1 MLLYI
6 IIFIYLLLMSIV
18 DFTIKKD
25 GVYDF
30 FYVLFAVFIFF
41 VAGFRAMGNDYDG
54 YEDIFNAIKNL
65 SFFEIFNPSKVFVE
79 PFFTVLNITLSG
91 FPYQTLLAVMA
102 AANISVLFPFFRKY
116 SPYPYITLLFFAGM
130 FMYSGIMGS
139 IRQSLALAICL
150 WAMINYQNKKF
161 WWLLFVATMFHYT
174 AVLVL
179 IVRFLKNE
187 YYTLRTYI
195 TIGVLAVFS
204 NLLLYGIFAKLIV
217 FLPAVITWKLE
228 IYLATEKDTH
238 FGLNVAVAIRLFT
251 FVLAYIFRDKI
262 VAAFPKYG
270 PLFVNIYFL
279 SLILYLALGFLPQA
293 AVRGSIYY
301 LYVELLVVPMIL
313 YVANNKDRVWI
324 FTLYMLFSLWRH
336 YEMVTVYAEAYM
348 PYKTILFNFL

>member
-18 DFTIKKD
+18 DFSVRKD
-25 GVYDF
+25 RLYDYL
-30 FYVLFAVFIFF
+30 YVLFAVFIFF

-54 YEDIFNAIKNL
+54 YEEIFNAIKIL
-65 SFFEIFNPSKVFVE
+65 SIFDIFDPSKVFVE
-79 PFFTVLNITLSG
+79 PLFTILNITLSG
-91 FPYQTLLAVMA
+91 FSYQTLLAVMA
-102 AANISVLFPFFRKY
+102 AINILVLFPFFRKY
-116 SPYPYITLLFFAGM
+116 SPYPYVTLLFFAGM

-139 IRQSLALAICL
+139 IRQSLAVAICL

-179 IVRFLKNE
+179 IVRFLKNG
-187 YYTLRTYI
+187 YYTRKTYMVV
-195 TIGVLAVFS
+195 GVIAIFS
-204 NLLLYGIFAKLIV
+204 NLLLYEIFSKLIV
-217 FLPAVITWKLE
+217 FLPAVVTWKLE

-238 FGLNVAVAIRLFT
+238 FGLNAAVGIRLFT
-251 FVLAYIFRDKI
+251 FVLAYIYRDKI
-262 VAAFPKYG
+262 AATFPKYA

-279 SLILYLALGFLPQA
+279 SLILYLGLGFLPQA
-293 AVRGSIYY
+293 AVRGSIYF

-313 YVANNKDRVWI
+313 YVANNINRVWI

-336 YEMVTVYAEAYM
+336 YEMVTVYAETYM
-348 PYKTILFNFL
+348 PYKTILFNSL